1 MELLVA
7 GEASAGRVAGVA
19 VVGAFLAG
27 EGAAIHVEGDGAADG
42 AQEVGVAEVAWQ
54 AVYAVGLCCAQV
66 AAFGTGK
73 ANLSLIVIVARTSH
87 TPRNVGKKHPEVTR
101 RARKTLP

>member
-27 EGAAIHVEGDGAADG
+27 EGAVIHVEGDGAADG
-42 AQEVGVAEVAWQ
+42 AQEV
-54 AVYAVGLCCAQV
+54 
-66 AAFGTGK
+66 
-73 ANLSLIVIVARTSH
+73 
-87 TPRNVGKKHPEVTR
+87 
-101 RARKTLP
+101 